1 MKKREEE
8 LQKAKTFTNKYG
20 VVIEKEDCI
29 RLMGLGYDF
38 QDIENLTQEEYNLNN
53 GITGEDM
60 GIQTTYIKT
69 TYIYKENSSQT
80 NENVAFSTT
89 SNESDITVIEQK
101 DEILTEKEFY
111 EELEQENEST
121 FSTLSDSD
129 LLKETTY
136 KIMDAT
142 LTKLSTGKYRIT
154 TSLRWKKM
162 PINRLEDVIA
172 AAPRRPDYFTLSRSS
187 RQGKQYYEASG
198 RYYAGDGVYKTSNV
212 SDTIEYG
219 ASSSKWKDEFD
230 GMALVSNLK
239 DNYIGKVNGENVSY
253 KVNYIK
259 IKMWY
264 DFSFAKSY
272 GYDYVEVKSAYKH
285 RTSDGGLNLDSI
297 EITYGAPVINLG
309 ANGNAKYDGEITLIP
324 SIKK

>member
-1 MKKREEE
+1 
-8 LQKAKTFTNKYG
+8 
-20 VVIEKEDCI
+20 
-29 RLMGLGYDF
+29 
-38 QDIENLTQEEYNLNN
+38 
-53 GITGEDM
+53 
-60 GIQTTYIKT
+60 
-69 TYIYKENSSQT
+69 
-80 NENVAFSTT
+80 
-89 SNESDITVIEQK
+89 
-101 DEILTEKEFY
+101 
-111 EELEQENEST
+111 
-121 FSTLSDSD
+121 
-129 LLKETTY
+129 
-136 KIMDAT
+136 
-142 LTKLSTGKYRIT
+142 
-154 TSLRWKKM
+154 M